1 MTSHRIPPHQ
11 TAIMACSLPQLLA
24 AYRDRIVLD
33 VSRYCRAFRLYF
45 LHNVRRKFAIDVL
58 LLGISFILCCV
69 TCSLSLN
76 ILTALVQCQSL
87 QLEMSYLFFIT
98 FYNLFPVLFCILPCS
113 DFLSFKMK
121 LLFGDFNF
129 NARDAW
135 IGTSPWNA
143 LQFKRISLN

>member
-98 FYNLFPVLFCILPCS
+98 FYNLFSVLFCVLPCS
-113 DFLSFKMK
+113 EFPWLQNEIA
-121 LLFGDFNF
+121 FGDFNF
-129 NARDAW
+129 YARDAW
-135 IGTSPWNA
+135 IWTSSWK
-143 LQFKRISLN
+143 LMQFILKIV